1 MSNTLCCSRG
11 QGSFVQDHV
20 DRFPGW
26 GAVAAAGAGRG
37 PQRSEPPQGRF
48 GRVWGSPEADSG
60 PASPLG
66 GAEVRCDRGS
76 TPRVG
81 LYPVVPPCHA
91 RWLAPHNLRLRPERG
106 FCTRSAA
113 PVTSPA
119 SRCDRCSAFTQHPPD
134 LACPSADLRASTSCL
149 PQAGTKRQPGRRA
162 SGRCKV
168 SSGVLTP
175 LGRPPGLGG
184 LMARRS
190 PKISGEGPGLGAPA
204 PAGCPGRLGG
214 AQCDLHH

>member
-1 MSNTLCCSRG
+1 MAALGHPSRVSAHSPT
-11 QGSFVQDHV
+11 QQRVCNAHV
-20 DRFPGW
+20 VVAWFSHAPTKLAARLHAL
-26 GAVAAAGAGRG
+26 GAPGRG
-37 PQRSEPPQGRF
+37 FR
-48 GRVWGSPEADSG
+48 
-60 PASPLG
+60 
-66 GAEVRCDRGS
+66 
-76 TPRVG
+76 
-81 LYPVVPPCHA
+81 
-91 RWLAPHNLRLRPERG
+91 
-106 FCTRSAA
+106 TRSAA

-175 LGRPPGLGG
+175 LGRPPGPGG

-190 PKISGEGPGLGAPA
+190 PEISGEGPGLGAPA

-214 AQCDLHH
+214 AQCDLHHQRLLRWSSLPQGAQVVCQLTAPDAVSLMKQPRG